1 MKNILFLEQFS
12 AISGGQVVLLQILD
26 SLDKKEYKSFVILPG
41 EGPLVEELD
50 KRGIEHR
57 VFPIGVYS
65 VSKKSLFDMVKYF
78 LLSLL
83 LVPMTII
90 FLRRN
95 KIDLVYANA
104 PRTYFWGSA
113 AACVA
118 RRPIIWH
125 VHSILSGSELLL
137 SRLVMRYLN
146 VRRAIAISK
155 AVAKPFVERDQ
166 SLRGNFI
173 VVYNGVDYKKY
184 AVGADVVVKYKKD
197 LNIPADYK
205 VISYIGQ
212 LARWKGVDDFLKAA
226 VQLLRKKS
234 DLRFQVIG
242 ETVYGGKYEREY
254 EKKLKSIA
262 AQKGQIQFLGRRS
275 DIPELLSVTD
285 ILVVPS
291 IEPEPLSLAMLEGM
305 AAGKAVIAA
314 GHGGPAEVIENN
326 VTGILYPP
334 GKVDVLADMLKQ
346 LLNDPARCRSLGEEA
361 RKVVARQY
369 NLERFISKIEKVIGE
384 VI

>member
-26 SLDKKEYKSFVILPG
+26 FLDKKEYKSFVILPG

-57 VFPIGVYS
+57 AFPIGVYS
-65 VSKKSLFDMVKYF
+65 VSKKSLFDMAKYF

-90 FLRRN
+90 FMRRN

-113 AACVA
+113 AALIAGKPV
-118 RRPIIWH
+118 IWH

-155 AVAKPFVERDQ
+155 AVAKPFVEKDQ
-166 SLRGNFI
+166 TLAGKLI
-173 VVYNGVDYKKY
+173 IVYNGVDHKKY
-184 AVGADVVVKYKKD
+184 LIGADVAEKYKKD
-197 LNIPADYK
+197 LDIPADYK
-205 VISYIGQ
+205 VINYIGQ

-242 ETVYGGKYEREY
+242 EAIYGGRSEKEY

-262 AQKGQIQFLGRRS
+262 AQNGQIQFLGKRS

-305 AAGKAVIAA
+305 AAGKTVVAA
-314 GHGGPAEVIENN
+314 AHGGPAEVIENK
-326 VTGILYPP
+326 VSGILYPP
-334 GKVDVLADMLKQ
+334 GNIDALAEVLEH
-346 LLNDPARCRSLGEEA
+346 LLNDPAGCRSLGENA
-361 RKVVARQY
+361 RQAVARHYTQ
-369 NLERFISKIEKVIGE
+369 EIFIGNIRKIIDG
-384 VI
+384 II